1 MRYEVT
7 TTIDAP
13 AEVVWRAVRDVE
25 KWSDWTPTVTE
36 IRVHGGDE
44 IRQGSVAT
52 VRQPKQPAR
61 EWTVTELV
69 DGRSFR
75 WTSSGPGLRFA
86 ADHALTTVTTETTET
101 TEKGDGDADADR
113 TTVELTFAV
122 AGPLAPL
129 ATLLAGK
136 AIRAAVDTEAAS
148 LKKWCE
154 QASRS

>member
-1 MRYEVT
+1 MRHEVT

-13 AEVVWRAVRDVE
+13 VDVVWRAVRDVE

-44 IRQGSVAT
+44 LRLGSVAT

-69 DGRSFR
+69 DGRSFT
-75 WTSSGPGLRFA
+75 WTSSGGPGLRFA
-86 ADHALTTVTTETTET
+86 ADHIVTTTA
-101 TEKGDGDADADR
+101 GR

-129 ATLLAGK
+129 AKLLAGK
-136 AIRAAVDTEAAS
+136 AIRTAVDTEAAS

-154 QASRS
+154 RTSR

>member
-1 MRYEVT
+1 MRHEVT

-13 AEVVWRAVRDVE
+13 ADVVWRAVRDVE

-44 IRQGSVAT
+44 ITLGSVAT

-69 DGRSFR
+69 DGRSFT

-86 ADHALTTVTTETTET
+86 ADHTVTA
-101 TEKGDGDADADR
+101 KGEGEAGGGR

-129 ATLLAGK
+129 ASLLAGR
-136 AIRAAVDTEAAS
+136 AIRWAVDTEAAS

-154 QASRS
+154 QAARS

>member
-1 MRYEVT
+1 MRHEVT
-7 TTIDAP
+7 TNIDAP
-13 AEVVWRAVRDVE
+13 ADVVWRAVRDVE

-44 IRQGSVAT
+44 LKLGSVAT

-69 DGRSFR
+69 DGRSFT

-86 ADHALTTVTTETTET
+86 ADHTVTT
-101 TEKGDGDADADR
+101 ADNR
-113 TTVELTFAV
+113 TTVELTFDV
-122 AGPLAPL
+122 AGPLAPI
-129 ATLLAGK
+129 AKLLAGK
-136 AIRAAVDTEAAS
+136 AIRWAVDTEAAS

-154 QASRS
+154 RTPR